1 MQRGSQC
8 FQDAFGAGLT
18 NTHRAPNKE
27 SIFASRQ
34 TNSGRFFCR
43 VSAAAIKAFEWLCS
57 QRKKKNH
64 RGDKCTRDERRGGL
78 ILYFTITVDLLTD

>member
-57 QRKKKNH
+57 QRKKNH